1 MGATLLAWLGLISVL
16 LIALH
21 WALEAAQARGR
32 RLPGALLRL
41 LRLLERLPQGLSA
54 DTRAERRRA
63 ERLRL
68 AQQHREAIARNSRP
82 TPLDESP
89 PVEWDGNVARPQ
101 FGGERRRQRPH
112 NLH

>member
-21 WALEAAQARGR
+21 WALDAAHARGR
-32 RLPGALLRL
+32 RLPRPLLQL
-41 LRLLERLPQGLSA
+41 LLFLERLPQGLSA
-54 DTRAERRRA
+54 DERAERRRA

-68 AQQHREAIARNSRP
+68 AQRHREAIARSSGP
-82 TPLDESP
+82 MPLDDAP